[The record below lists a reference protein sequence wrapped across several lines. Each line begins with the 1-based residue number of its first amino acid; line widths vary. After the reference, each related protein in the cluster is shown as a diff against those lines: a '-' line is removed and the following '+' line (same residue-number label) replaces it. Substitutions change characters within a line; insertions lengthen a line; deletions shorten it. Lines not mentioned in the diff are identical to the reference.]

1 MTMFTMPELKG
12 DMYFSCTLPWTDE
25 AQTGNIKHNRC
36 RKFVRVFHTTMQ
48 FLISTRDDLSHAYD
62 KAQ

>member
-1 MTMFTMPELKG
+1 MTTFTMLELKG

-36 RKFVRVFHTTMQ
+36 RKFVCVFHTKMQ
-48 FLISTRDDLSHAYD
+48 FVISTRDDLLYAYD